1 MGLLVFALAFVLIW
15 VLLAGLVG
23 EFAEKRGHSSA
34 LWYVFSL
41 VCSPLIGFAVV
52 AGLPSAADLAPV
64 GYKPCPYCMKTVMI
78 ERKICPYCSADLSG
92 QSKVEKRAA

>member
-52 AGLPSAADLAPV
+52 AGLPSAADLARV
-64 GYKPCPYCMKTVMI
+64 GYAPCPYCSRTVKVGK
-78 ERKICPYCSADLSG
+78 EICPYCHTDLTRKTAD
-92 QSKVEKRAA
+92 EKKAA